1 MTSESCVFCR
11 ITARELDASVVFES
25 ATVLAIMDVDPVTAG
40 HVLVLPKSHLLAL
53 ADLSVELAAE
63 MFAVARSVAAALRSS
78 TLRCEGVN
86 LFYADGE
93 AAFQEVLHSHLHVFP
108 RFADDGFTIDARW
121 GSNPQRSDLDA
132 QAGAIRAEIG
142 QIAELPQPDVGR
154 SQDGVAGG
162 VLWPIRSENQAARKV
177 RRSASVNL
185 ARISTGVFRRD
196 PELTAPAT
204 GDPRPAARPGR
215 AGQRAV
221 ASGLDPWL
229 SPPPGVKPQRCWR
242 GAIPGSGSLW
252 SALNALRAE
261 PPRWPSTGSAR
272 SRAGTPGTASAKGW
286 ARPLAPGVRT
296 RRSARPRLV
305 QPRPG

>member
-142 QIAELPQPDVGR
+142 QIV
-154 SQDGVAGG
+154 
-162 VLWPIRSENQAARKV
+162 
-177 RRSASVNL
+177 
-185 ARISTGVFRRD
+185 
-196 PELTAPAT
+196 
-204 GDPRPAARPGR
+204 
-215 AGQRAV
+215 
-221 ASGLDPWL
+221 
-229 SPPPGVKPQRCWR
+229 
-242 GAIPGSGSLW
+242 
-252 SALNALRAE
+252 
-261 PPRWPSTGSAR
+261 
-272 SRAGTPGTASAKGW
+272 
-286 ARPLAPGVRT
+286 
-296 RRSARPRLV
+296 
-305 QPRPG
+305 

>member
-63 MFAVARSVAAALRSS
+63 MFAVARSVAAALRNS

-142 QIAELPQPDVGR
+142 QIG
-154 SQDGVAGG
+154 
-162 VLWPIRSENQAARKV
+162 
-177 RRSASVNL
+177 
-185 ARISTGVFRRD
+185 
-196 PELTAPAT
+196 
-204 GDPRPAARPGR
+204 
-215 AGQRAV
+215 
-221 ASGLDPWL
+221 
-229 SPPPGVKPQRCWR
+229 
-242 GAIPGSGSLW
+242 
-252 SALNALRAE
+252 
-261 PPRWPSTGSAR
+261 
-272 SRAGTPGTASAKGW
+272 
-286 ARPLAPGVRT
+286 
-296 RRSARPRLV
+296 
-305 QPRPG
+305 